1 MESKLTIGK
10 RKRQMRFKKNQQSQ
24 DTIDPEAQT
33 CAFPTILKQVNYGA
47 AATQIQKKRSAER
60 GGESQKERK
69 RKGQWPQLLRQPCAS
84 RGKGPL
90 KMQYSFKKD
99 IIKLD
104 NQMLN
109 KNLMAIRISHPHFAG
124 DLFTAYPFLSCGC
137 TEVQNTVPLIFM
149 PLISL
154 ILTVKSEREVREQ

>member
-1 MESKLTIGK
+1 MK
-10 RKRQMRFKKNQQSQ
+10 MRFKKNEQSQ

-47 AATQIQKKRSAER
+47 AATQIQKRSTER
-60 GGESQKERK
+60 GGERESQKERKRK

-104 NQMLN
+104 N
-109 KNLMAIRISHPHFAG
+109 
-124 DLFTAYPFLSCGC
+124 
-137 TEVQNTVPLIFM
+137 
-149 PLISL
+149 
-154 ILTVKSEREVREQ
+154 

>member
-1 MESKLTIGK
+1 
-10 RKRQMRFKKNQQSQ
+10 MRFKKKEQSQ

-33 CAFPTILKQVNYGA
+33 CAFPPILKQVNYGA
-47 AATQIQKKRSAER
+47 AATQIQEKRSTER
-60 GGESQKERK
+60 GESQKERKRK

-104 NQMLN
+104 N
-109 KNLMAIRISHPHFAG
+109 
-124 DLFTAYPFLSCGC
+124 
-137 TEVQNTVPLIFM
+137 
-149 PLISL
+149 
-154 ILTVKSEREVREQ
+154 

>member
-10 RKRQMRFKKNQQSQ
+10 RKREMSFKKNEQSQ

-47 AATQIQKKRSAER
+47 AATQIQKKRSTER
-60 GGESQKERK
+60 GGERESQKERKRK

-90 KMQYSFKKD
+90 KMQYSFKKRHH
-99 IIKLD
+99 KV
-104 NQMLN
+104 
-109 KNLMAIRISHPHFAG
+109 G
-124 DLFTAYPFLSCGC
+124 
-137 TEVQNTVPLIFM
+137 
-149 PLISL
+149 
-154 ILTVKSEREVREQ
+154 